1 MFEKMIKEQII
12 KAICDSTSLVLVSLA
27 DDEISF
33 ADDNSFLDF
42 EINKYVL
49 DRKAMEYKQVSITGF
64 VYNKGV
70 KVISVRVK

>member
-33 ADDNSFLDF
+33 ADDKSFLDF

-49 DRKAMEYKQVSITGF
+49 DRKAMDYKQVNITGF